1 MTKSERLIALRRK
14 LSALRSEI
22 SDVEFE
28 MNEIAFDLQ
37 KDEML
42 ATLRSAKP
50 NVDDEAI
57 AS

>member
-1 MTKSERLIALRRK
+1 MTKSERLIELRRK
-14 LSALRSEI
+14 LSKLRSEI

-42 ATLRSAKP
+42 ATLQSSK
-50 NVDDEAI
+50 
-57 AS
+57 